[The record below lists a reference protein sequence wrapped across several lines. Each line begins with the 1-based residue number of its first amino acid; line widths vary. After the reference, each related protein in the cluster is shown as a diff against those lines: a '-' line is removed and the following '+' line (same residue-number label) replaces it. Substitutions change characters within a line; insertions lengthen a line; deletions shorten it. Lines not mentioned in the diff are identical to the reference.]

1 MREIDAQRTCHQLC
15 YQVIPARITGTCLAA
30 IHDKIERI
38 RVWLNAGNV
47 LLGER
52 VSQGVGKEMK
62 VAR

>member
-15 YQVIPARITGTCLAA
+15 FQFIPARITGTCLAA

-52 VSQGVGKEMK
+52 VS
-62 VAR
+62 